1 MKDYGQI
8 TILLVEPLEVEL
20 DRLCAMLQEMGL
32 FNYLQAE
39 NGPEALAMVNS
50 FSPQMVI
57 AQQET
62 PQING
67 LALLRQVRRQDTP
80 ESETIFVLYGH
91 KLNSRTLTLAGRAG
105 VNALILMPCTAETFK
120 SKINEAINP
129 PKAPEDEK
137 AEELYA
143 ISLKQ
148 IDQGQLDQ
156 ALATSQSILDIH
168 DNAEVYF
175 NMGYIKSM
183 KGDLEAALDC
193 FKKATAVNGYH
204 ALAYQ
209 QIGLIYEKMGCAEDA
224 AANLEKAAEILLE
237 KHNDSEAEE
246 VLNTVLELRPDTTN
260 VYNSLGIIY
269 RRQKRL
275 SEALRAY
282 EKALRVH
289 PDDEY
294 IYFNAARV
302 YLDMGNTIM
311 AQKYLR
317 QAIKINSDFSE
328 AIDLLRATEM
338 GLKID
343 I

>member
-1 MKDYGQI
+1 MKDDGQI
-8 TILLVEPLEVEL
+8 TILLVGSAAGELE
-20 DRLCAMLQEMGL
+20 RISSMLQEMGF
-32 FNYLQAE
+32 FNCLQAE
-39 NGPEALAMVNS
+39 NGPEALALANN
-50 FSPQMVI
+50 FLPRMVI
-57 AQQET
+57 AQQDT

-67 LALLRQVRRQDTP
+67 LTLLRLIRRRDTP
-80 ESETIFVLYGH
+80 GEETVFVLYGH
-91 KLNSRTLTLAGRAG
+91 RLGGQILAQAGRAG
-105 VNALILMPCTAETFK
+105 VAAVVFMPCEPEIFK
-120 SKINEAINP
+120 RQISEALNP
-129 PKAPEDEK
+129 PKKPEDEK

-143 ISLKQ
+143 MSLKQ

-156 ALATSQSILDIH
+156 ALDTCQSLLEIH
-168 DNAEVYF
+168 DKAEVYF
-175 NMGYIKSM
+175 NMGYINSM
-183 KGDLEAALDC
+183 KGDLEEALEC
-193 FKKATAVNGYH
+193 FKRATVINGYH

-209 QIGLIYEKMGCAEDA
+209 RIGLIYEKMGQPAEA
-224 AANLEKAAEILLE
+224 AANLEKAAEIFLE
-237 KHNDSEAEE
+237 KHDDREAEE
-246 VLNTVLELRPDTTN
+246 VLNSVLALKPETSN

-275 SEALRAY
+275 TEALRAY

-302 YLDMGNTIM
+302 YLDMKNSIM

-317 QAIKINSDFSE
+317 QSIKINPDFSE

-338 GLKID
+338 GLNIE